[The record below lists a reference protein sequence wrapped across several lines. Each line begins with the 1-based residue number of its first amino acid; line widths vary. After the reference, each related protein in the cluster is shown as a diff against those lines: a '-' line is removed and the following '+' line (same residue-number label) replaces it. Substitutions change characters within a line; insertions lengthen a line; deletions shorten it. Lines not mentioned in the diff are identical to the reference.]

1 MPKLMS
7 LIISVYNEENGLRH
21 FYETTKEILDS
32 YITANPS
39 YDYELCFINDG
50 SLDASGA
57 VLNELKESDT
67 AHVSVISFSKNFG
80 HEAAMTAGLDY
91 AKGDYLIFMD
101 ADLQH
106 PPALI
111 SEIMAKFEQGF
122 EVINMVRTKN
132 EDAGGIKNLTSDLF
146 YTLINKISETR
157 LIPGASDFF
166 AINRQAADIL
176 RANYREKVRFLRGY
190 VQNIG
195 FNKTTL
201 EYEAAARFAGHS
213 HYSLKKLWKFSM
225 DTIICFSNIP
235 LKLGIYAGFASG
247 ALGILLIIYTLITR
261 KGAPSG
267 YATIVIVLCF
277 MFAVLFMLLG
287 ILGSYIAVLFREMQ
301 DRPIYIIKNYDE
313 AELGSREACTPEAF
327 RKGAGT

>member
-1 MPKLMS
+1 
-7 LIISVYNEENGLRH
+7 
-21 FYETTKEILDS
+21 
-32 YITANPS
+32 
-39 YDYELCFINDG
+39 
-50 SLDASGA
+50 
-57 VLNELKESDT
+57 
-67 AHVSVISFSKNFG
+67 
-80 HEAAMTAGLDY
+80 MTAGLDY

-111 SEIMAKFEQGF
+111 PEIMAKFEQGF

-201 EYEAAARFAGHS
+201 EY
-213 HYSLKKLWKFSM
+213 
-225 DTIICFSNIP
+225 
-235 LKLGIYAGFASG
+235 
-247 ALGILLIIYTLITR
+247 
-261 KGAPSG
+261 
-267 YATIVIVLCF
+267 
-277 MFAVLFMLLG
+277 
-287 ILGSYIAVLFREMQ
+287 
-301 DRPIYIIKNYDE
+301 
-313 AELGSREACTPEAF
+313 
-327 RKGAGT
+327 